1 MIISDLI
8 LVKFSSTAEQGVL
21 LPKQLNA
28 VKNIILWNRVSKL
41 LSTNVQ
47 QICHTFHVSG
57 PHSYYTTVEGP
68 DF

>member
-28 VKNIILWNRVSKL
+28 VKNIIL
-41 LSTNVQ
+41 
-47 QICHTFHVSG
+47 
-57 PHSYYTTVEGP
+57 
-68 DF
+68 